1 MTKAELELR
10 VQELEQQLENI
21 PDENELKDLR
31 ERRKNLTQEVFDAN
45 KKIKILEETIQNKDK
60 VYIEIT
66 NRFNDLASLFDDY
79 IKGFDDVIA
88 TNKLFL
94 RTANSTK
101 ELLEIKIKK
110 FNGSEEGGTE

>member
-1 MTKAELELR
+1 MTKAELEIR
-10 VQELEQQLENI
+10 VQELEKQLENI
-21 PDENELKDLR
+21 PDENEIKDLR

-45 KKIKILEETIQNKDK
+45 KKIKVLEDTIQSKDK
-60 VYIEIT
+60 IYQDIT
-66 NRFNDLASLFDDY
+66 NKFNELANLFDEY

-94 RTANSTK
+94 RTSISTK